1 MVVDAN
7 LTLSHPKTRVFNGDL
22 PTSWADFVVKVWRL
36 ASYSTYWTVCSGTLL
51 DPTTVLTAAH
61 CDTSIG
67 ATIIM
72 HRDASWVPQN
82 DAMSSLED
90 LLSLCDEEVYC
101 APVLFSH
108 THPRYQLDGY
118 ETNDLKVLKLGASLP
133 PTSLRVQLD
142 ATMHRNGRLMIG
154 GYGRYDSSMQTS
166 THVRTKDILVPSI
179 EYCML
184 FSPYTGMTE
193 EFLFAGSTLC
203 YEADCASGDMGA
215 DCGGDSGGPVFF
227 RRVEHRRRG
236 RRHLARLWQPMSSI
250 RRTELCRTGS
260 LLPRVDP
267 LFFRRPRRC
276 RERLSNLSLSRLPM
290 HGSHMSQSLSAR
302 QRRFRRLLHHDGT
315 LLAAQI

>member
-1 MVVDAN
+1 MQ
-7 LTLSHPKTRVFNGDL
+7 SHIVLKTRVFNEICRLLGRTL
-22 PTSWADFVVKVWRL
+22 VKVWL
-36 ASYSTYWTVCSGTLL
+36 MSYSTYWTVCSGTLL
-51 DPTTVLTAAH
+51 ILLLGWPVTPRLGRPSSCTETRRGSRRTTPCARGPVDP
-61 CDTSIG
+61 
-67 ATIIM
+67 
-72 HRDASWVPQN
+72 
-82 DAMSSLED
+82 
-90 LLSLCDEEVYC
+90 CDEEVYC

-227 RRVEHRRRG
+227 RTLNTVVVVGVISRA
-236 RRHLARLWQPMSSI
+236 LATNVIYAKDRA
-250 RRTELCRTGS
+250 
-260 LLPRVDP
+260 LP
-267 LFFRRPRRC
+267 
-276 RERLSNLSLSRLPM
+276 N
-290 HGSHMSQSLSAR
+290 G
-302 QRRFRRLLHHDGT
+302 
-315 LLAAQI
+315 